1 MGPPSLTMT
10 TPIEPGNRQSPIV
23 IHYPPAPD
31 RRRPGGGGHVGR
43 EEVCPRRAGRQRP
56 RRRPARARPDHAH
69 DVVVGVADAPHHRRR
84 AAGLG
89 ERGGKGDERPRQ
101 VPDAA
106 EAPLGAAGD
115 LRRRAGRSR
124 RPFVRHRE
132 LHAGAAHPADDRGA
146 PRRGR
151 DLVRQLGRL
160 LAGLLE
166 ALPQSRRVQRR
177 EAAGGVHARPWPAV
191 YQAAGQQHQ
200 RYPGPQDPHRGR
212 RGRGG
217 GQGARRLGV
226 REAGARVLRA
236 AEIGRRRR
244 RVLPDGVDHLVQA
257 RDRARAGDT
266 VPGRDVQLGVRL
278 LHERG
283 QVEQAPEAGPGGD
296 REDLR
301 RVDRATR
308 RAVLGR
314 RRPEGL
320 RRAQEVGRQDRQR
333 RRRPRGGGE
342 EAVGADHRRLD
353 PEGQRQGR
361 GRRQDPRRVPRGAEE
376 GRRRPV
382 SAPPRGWER
391 RVEAVLGVAAS
402 AILLAMM
409 LLTFVDVVARYVFSR
424 PVRGAFEVTELMLL
438 VLIFAGLPLVSYADE
453 HALMD
458 FIDRLLGARLQRR
471 LERAVQALCAAV
483 MGLLAWLVWL
493 KADRIWAYRDATDVL
508 RIVYGPFVYFMA
520 VMIGLAGLILL
531 YKAVERR

>member
-10 TPIEPGNRQSPIV
+10 TSIEPGNRQCPLYTTRRQRIVAPPI
-23 IHYPPAPD
+23 
-31 RRRPGGGGHVGR
+31 GGDHVER
-43 EEVCPRRAGRQRP
+43 EEIRPRRAGRQRP
-56 RRRPARARPDHAH
+56 RRRPARARPNHAH
-69 DVVVGVADAPHHRRR
+69 DVVVGVTDAPHHRRR

-89 ERGGKGDERPRQ
+89 DRGGKGDERPRQ

-115 LRRRAGRSR
+115 LRRRAGRPR

-151 DLVRQLGRL
+151 DLARQLGRL

-200 RYPGPQDPHRGR
+200 RYPGHQDPHRGR
-212 RGRGG
+212 R

-301 RVDRATR
+301 RVDRAAR

-376 GRRRPV
+376 SRRGPV
-382 SAPPRGWER
+382 SAPERGWER
-391 RVEAVLGVAAS
+391 RTDAILGVAAS

-409 LLTFVDVVARYVFSR
+409 LLTFVDVVARYVFNR
-424 PVRGAFEVTELMLL
+424 PVRGAFEVTELMLV
-438 VLIFAGLPLVSYADE
+438 VLIFAGLPLVSWADE

-458 FIDRLLGARLQRR
+458 FVDRLLGARAQRG
-471 LERAVQALCAAV
+471 LERAVQLVCAAV
-483 MGLLAWLVWL
+483 MFLLTWLMWL

-520 VMIGLAGLILL
+520 VTLGLSGLIHL
-531 YKAVERR
+531 YKVAERR